1 MSKRRTGTPPD
12 ERAHA
17 LAPECRAPEAPAQW
31 SLIVSAVPSGSAGE
45 PTPTDAHGEQHDAAT
60 TYHDVRAENMASDA
74 HGAAS
79 RLAALRQ
86 HPEVRLRLNEV
97 LWYGKNLGLP
107 TGTVCEGGRTWRET
121 FDSEVD
127 ALLSAVAAAATAQT
141 LERAA
146 TLLDGASDKQIEMA
160 EGEEHDA
167 RYPHCFAA
175 GLLTGYAYLLRGLAD
190 GAPAGETT
198 DA

>member
-1 MSKRRTGTPPD
+1 
-12 ERAHA
+12 
-17 LAPECRAPEAPAQW
+17 
-31 SLIVSAVPSGSAGE
+31 
-45 PTPTDAHGEQHDAAT
+45 
-60 TYHDVRAENMASDA
+60 MADDS
-74 HGAAS
+74 AAS

-86 HPEVRLRLNEV
+86 HPEVAKATAALFAA
-97 LWYGKNLGLP
+97 
-107 TGTVCEGGRTWRET
+107 CECVENARFCGSVSTA
-121 FDSEVD
+121 FD